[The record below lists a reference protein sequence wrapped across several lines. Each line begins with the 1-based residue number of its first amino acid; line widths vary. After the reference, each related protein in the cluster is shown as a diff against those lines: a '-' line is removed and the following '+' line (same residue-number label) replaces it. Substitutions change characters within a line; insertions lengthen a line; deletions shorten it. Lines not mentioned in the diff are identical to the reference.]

1 MTNMKNVLSAL
12 ALVAALASSAVA
24 QSSEG
29 SGPGGLGGG
38 LGGSIGLGVPGNTGG
53 SAGGGAGGAAGAFLN
68 ASGSVSVNNPAGGSV
83 SISQATAQ
91 ALGAVL
97 SNSSTAAQRQ
107 ALATEIGAGGPA
119 LVEALVALGS
129 NPSSA
134 TLVAAVNAYNAAV
147 DALPA
152 GATPT
157 PALLAARQVLAAM

>member
-53 SAGGGAGGAAGAFLN
+53 SAGGGLGGAGGFLN
-68 ASGSVSVNNPAGGSV
+68 ATGNVSVNNPAGGTV

-107 ALATEIGAGGPA
+107 ALAAEIGAGGPA

-134 TLVAAVNAYNAAV
+134 TLVAAVNAFNAAV

>member
-38 LGGSIGLGVPGNTGG
+38 LGGSIGLGVPGNT
-53 SAGGGAGGAAGAFLN
+53 GGGAGGAAGAFLN

-119 LVEALVALGS
+119 LVEALVAFGS
-129 NPSSA
+129 NFSSA

-147 DALPA
+147 AALPA

-157 PALLAARQVLAAM
+157 PALLAARQVLAAL

>member
-53 SAGGGAGGAAGAFLN
+53 VPLGWWRRWSAFLN

-97 SNSSTAAQRQ
+97 SSRSTAAQRQ

-119 LVEALVALGS
+119 LVEALVAFGS

-157 PALLAARQVLAAM
+157 PALLAARQVVLAAI

>member
-38 LGGSIGLGVPGNTGG
+38 LGGSLGLGVPG
-53 SAGGGAGGAAGAFLN
+53 GGGGGLGGASGFRN
-68 ASGSVSVNNPAGGSV
+68 ATGSVSVNSPAGGSV
-83 SISQATAQ
+83 TIARATAQ

-107 ALATEIGAGGPA
+107 ALATEFGAGGPA

-157 PALLAARQVLAAM
+157 PALLAARQALALVR

>member
-38 LGGSIGLGVPGNTGG
+38 LGGSLGLGVPGGV
-53 SAGGGAGGAAGAFLN
+53 GGGGGLGGASGFLN
-68 ASGSVSVNNPAGGSV
+68 ATGSVSVNNPAGGTV
-83 SISQATAQ
+83 TISQATAQ

-97 SNSSTAAQRQ
+97 SGSSTAEQRQ

-129 NPSSA
+129 NPSGA
-134 TLVAAVNAYNAAV
+134 TRVAAVNAYNAAV

-157 PALLAARQVLAAM
+157 PALLAARQALAAL

>member
-53 SAGGGAGGAAGAFLN
+53 GAGGAAGAFLN
-68 ASGSVSVNNPAGGSV
+68 ASGSVSVNNPAGDSV

-97 SNSSTAAQRQ
+97 SSRSTAAQRQ
-107 ALATEIGAGGPA
+107 ALATEIGAGGTA
-119 LVEALVALGS
+119 LAEALVALGS

>member
-38 LGGSIGLGVPGNTGG
+38 LGGSIGLGVPGGV
-53 SAGGGAGGAAGAFLN
+53 GGGLGGASGFLN
-68 ASGSVSVNNPAGGSV
+68 ATGSVSVSNPAGGTV
-83 SISQATAQ
+83 TISQAIAQ

-97 SNSSTAAQRQ
+97 NNSSTAEQRA
-107 ALATEIGAGGPA
+107 ALAAAIGNGGPA

-134 TLVAAVNAYNAAV
+134 TLVAAVNAFNAAV